1 VLAFLSAFNVVN
13 SCADQLFKSGVS
25 MRKNILALSIAAMI
39 GGLGL
44 AGGASANII
53 SAATGSN
60 TESLP
65 TAADAVVLAPSTDG
79 IGHILIVPYFT
90 VQNGNSTL
98 INLVNTD
105 SVYGKAV
112 KIRFRGASNSD
123 DVYDFQI
130 FLSPSDVWT
139 ANISVGSDG
148 RARLT
153 TTDNSCT
160 LPSVVN
166 ASFVTDR
173 LPASYSATEKAAET
187 REGYIEILNMADIPQ
202 GRYTLAQA
210 GLNTDDS
217 NNPLFTAIKHVSGV
231 APCTSAT
238 LARLVT
244 DPTVHNDSTAA
255 NNAARQGL
263 ALPSGGLFANWTI
276 VNVPGAAS
284 WTGAATAIVAYD
296 TNVFTANDTG
306 YGNLVFHPQTNA
318 PASAPETR
326 TADPLLAGGSET
338 IDSLGAPGDAVPAPI
353 AASMFDFPDLSTPYT
368 ITSNPLQQ
376 AFLVTQAI
384 AVSSVNNEYLTDPTI
399 FAQTDWVF
407 SSPTRRYSVGLDYTT
422 DPFSRVFA
430 DLGGAGETYFYT
442 GNTSIVDDTICVAV
456 SDPTYYDREENTGAP
471 DGFVISP
478 GAQQDLT
485 FCGEVSVL
493 TFNNAG
499 GTSVLGA
506 ELTRVDIDVG
516 FQDGW
521 MTIGTPG
528 NETSSIGLPV
538 LGNSFMSALNPAV
551 SAGVAG
557 NFGLTFPHRFTRPTG
572 IF

>member
-1 VLAFLSAFNVVN
+1 
-13 SCADQLFKSGVS
+13 
-25 MRKNILALSIAAMI
+25 MRKNILALSIATMI
-39 GGLGL
+39 GGMGL
-44 AGGASANII
+44 VGGASANII
-53 SAATGSN
+53 SLATGTN

-65 TAADAVVLAPSTDG
+65 TAADALVLAPNPDG

-90 VQNGNSTL
+90 TQNGNSTL
-98 INLVNTD
+98 LNIVNTS

-112 KIRFRGASNSD
+112 KVRFRGASNSD
-123 DVYDFQI
+123 DIFDFQV

-139 ANISVGSDG
+139 ANISTGSDG

-153 TTDNSCT
+153 TTDKSCT

-166 ASFVTDR
+166 GSFVTDR
-173 LPASYSATEKAAET
+173 LPSSYSATEKAAET
-187 REGYIEILNMADIPQ
+187 REGYIEILNMADIPE
-202 GRYTLAQA
+202 GRYTAAQA

-231 APCTSAT
+231 APCTAAT
-238 LARLVT
+238 LARLTV
-244 DPTVHNDSTAA
+244 DPTTHNDSTAS

-263 ALPSGGLFANWTI
+263 ALPSGNLFANWTI

-284 WTGAATAIVAYD
+284 WTGAAHAIVAYNSTIFNSED
-296 TNVFTANDTG
+296 SG

-318 PASAPETR
+318 PASNPELR
-326 TADPLLAGGSET
+326 TADPLLAGGYES
-338 IDSLGAPGDAVPAPI
+338 INSLGVPADAVAAPI

-368 ITSNPLQQ
+368 INSSDPKVQ
-376 AFLVTQAI
+376 AYLLTQSL

-399 FAQTDWVF
+399 FGQTDWVF
-407 SSPTRRYSVGLDYTT
+407 SSPSRRYSVGLDYTT
-422 DPFSRVFA
+422 DPFSRVFS
-430 DLGGAGETYFYT
+430 DLGSAGETYFYT
-442 GNTSIVDDTICVAV
+442 GNTSIVNDKICVAV
-456 SDPTYYDREENTGAP
+456 ADPVYYDREESTGAP

-493 TFNNAG
+493 SFNNAG

-506 ELTRVDIDVG
+506 ALTRIDIDVG

-521 MTIGTPG
+521 MTIPTPG
-528 NETSSIGLPV
+528 NETSGIGLPV
-538 LGNSFMSALNPAV
+538 LGNAFMAALNPAV

-557 NFGLTFPHRFTRPTG
+557 NFGLSFPHRFFRPSAP
-572 IF
+572 

>member
-1 VLAFLSAFNVVN
+1 
-13 SCADQLFKSGVS
+13 

-53 SAATGSN
+53 TTSTATN
-60 TESLP
+60 TQSLP
-65 TAADAVVLAPSTDG
+65 SASDAVVLAPNTDG

-90 VQNGNSTL
+90 AQNGNSTL
-98 INLVNTD
+98 LNLVNTD
-105 SVYGKAV
+105 TVNGKAV

-123 DVYDFQI
+123 DIFDFQV
-130 FLSPSDVWT
+130 FLSPADVWA

-148 RARLT
+148 RARLAT
-153 TTDNSCT
+153 NDNSCT

-166 ASFVTDR
+166 GSFVVDR
-173 LPASYSATEKAAET
+173 LPSSYSATEKAAET
-187 REGYIEILNMADIPQ
+187 REGYIEILNMADIPE
-202 GRYTLAQA
+202 GRFTAAQA

-231 APCTSAT
+231 APCTAAT
-238 LARLVT
+238 LARLTV
-244 DPTVHNDSTAA
+244 DPTTSSDATTS

-263 ALPSGGLFANWTI
+263 SFPSGGLFANWTI
-276 VNVPGAAS
+276 INVPGAAS
-284 WTGAATAIVAYD
+284 WTGAATAVVAYNTD
-296 TNVFTANDTG
+296 VFTANDSG

-318 PASAPETR
+318 PASSPSSR
-326 TADPLLAGGSET
+326 TADPLLAGGYEE
-338 IDSLGAPGDAVPAPI
+338 IDAFGVTGDAVVAPI

-368 ITSNPLQQ
+368 INSSDPRVQ
-376 AFLVTQAI
+376 AYLITQTF
-384 AVSSVNNEYLTDPTI
+384 AVASVNNEYLTDPTI
-399 FAQTDWVF
+399 FGQTDWVF
-407 SSPTRRYSVGLDYTT
+407 SSPTRRYSVALDYST
-422 DPFSRVFA
+422 DPFSRVFT
-430 DLGGAGETYFYT
+430 DLGDEFETYFYT
-442 GNTSIVDDTICVAV
+442 GNTAVANDKICVAV
-456 SDPTYYDREENTGAP
+456 ADPVYYDREENTGAP

-493 TFNNAG
+493 SFNNAG

-506 ELTRVDIDVG
+506 ALTRVDIDVG

-528 NETSSIGLPV
+528 NEESFIGLPV
-538 LGNSFMSALNPAV
+538 LGNSFISALNPAV
-551 SAGVAG
+551 SAGTAG
-557 NFGLTFPHRFTRPTG
+557 NFGLTFPHRFTRPSFA